1 MVEWIVCNIRYPG
14 FIIFCQWI
22 RWTIHCSSSRIW
34 INYCY
39 DWWILWLFDCKIF
52 RMVWCY
58 SKLYSGC
65 FKLTDFLKEIIDKAR
80 PVITL
85 SGQIAIR
92 NINETPAFPSGHAT
106 KSMALALPFLLF
118 ASQKNSITIIVKILV
133 FTTALLVWYSRI
145 ALQAHFL
152 SDVLAGIGTALFF
165 PPFSILFVNFSFIRK
180 KVNVDKVNL
189 PLIQAGSYQSADG

>member
-1 MVEWIVCNIRYPG
+1 
-14 FIIFCQWI
+14 
-22 RWTIHCSSSRIW
+22 
-34 INYCY
+34 
-39 DWWILWLFDCKIF
+39 
-52 RMVWCY
+52 
-58 SKLYSGC
+58 
-65 FKLTDFLKEIIDKAR
+65 
-80 PVITL
+80 
-85 SGQIAIR
+85 
-92 NINETPAFPSGHAT
+92 
-106 KSMALALPFLLF
+106 MALALPFLLF